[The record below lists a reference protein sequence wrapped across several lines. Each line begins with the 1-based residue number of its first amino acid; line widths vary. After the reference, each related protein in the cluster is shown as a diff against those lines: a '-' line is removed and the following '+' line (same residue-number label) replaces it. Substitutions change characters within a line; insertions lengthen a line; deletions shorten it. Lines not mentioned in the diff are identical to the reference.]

1 MKVYLAAPYRSKDQI
16 NVYAAELRKG
26 GITVTSTWLDEPHK
40 PATQMAELT
49 HEEHQKYAI
58 QDIKDVA
65 SADVLVLWTDPT
77 RTIIRQG
84 RTAELGMVLG
94 LNVVRNKKVP
104 VFVVGLEDENIF
116 HHAPEVSH
124 FESWAQVRDMLLSLQ
139 NPDLITN
146 CW

>member
-1 MKVYLAAPYRSKDQI
+1 MGRILAIDYGTKRTGLA
-16 NVYAAELRKG
+16 V
-26 GITVTSTWLDEPHK
+26 
-40 PATQMAELT
+40 
-49 HEEHQKYAI
+49 
-58 QDIKDVA
+58 
-65 SADVLVLWTDPT
+65 TDPT

-124 FESWAQVRDMLLSLQ
+124 FEGWEEVRDLLLSLQ
-139 NPDLITN
+139 NPDLITK